1 VARTNRYTRGSCN
14 LRYRFEDYVLDTDRR
29 ELYLGNGVAPLAPRA
44 FDILVY
50 LIRNRERVVS
60 KDDLIAA
67 IWDGRIVSES
77 ALTTRLNSV
86 RSAIGDS
93 GEEQRLIKTLPRKG
107 VRFVGIVR
115 EEGPVAA
122 AATRHITRPPRV
134 TLILP
139 DKPSIAVLPFANL
152 SNDALQEYFTDGV
165 VEDIITELSRFS
177 ELFVIARNSSFTY
190 KERSVDVRDVGRDL
204 GVRYVLEG
212 SVRNVANRV
221 RMTGQLIDAAS
232 GAHIWAG
239 RFESALDDIFAL
251 QDRMAES
258 VVGAIVPRLEQ
269 AEIERAM
276 SKPTENLS
284 AYDCFLRGMAA
295 WHDWTQSSHE
305 TALKFFYQAIE
316 IDPAFGRAYALAAG
330 CYLMR
335 KANGWIIDQAAEI
348 GETERL
354 AKLGADLGRTDAVA
368 LAWSAHALAHVV
380 GDIKTGIAL
389 VDRALVLNA
398 NLAVAWQRS
407 GWLRIY
413 AGDCELGIQHLRRAV
428 RLNPLDPLMHLADSA
443 MAFGYFL
450 MGDVEEAAAWAE
462 RALHL
467 RSNWPP
473 ALRVLAMSNAL
484 AGWEQAARQAMAR
497 LALVQPRLRVSNLHE
512 QIFLHRPEHM
522 ARCVEAMRKA
532 GLPE

>member
-1 VARTNRYTRGSCN
+1 MAQTYRRNRGSGN
-14 LRYRFEDYVLDTDRR
+14 LRYLFEDYVLDTDRC
-29 ELYLGNGVAPLAPRA
+29 ELRLGAGVTPLAPQV

-60 KDDLIAA
+60 KDDLIAT

-115 EEGPVAA
+115 EEKPVAA
-122 AATRHITRPPRV
+122 AATGHVKRPPRV
-134 TLILP
+134 ILTLP
-139 DKPSIAVLPFANL
+139 DKPSIAVLPFTNL
-152 SNDALQEYFTDGV
+152 SRDALQDYFTDGV

-177 ELFVIARNSSFTY
+177 ELFVIGRNSSFIY
-190 KERSVDVRDVGRDL
+190 KEQSVDVRDVGSDL

-212 SVRNVANRV
+212 SVRKDANRV
-221 RMTGQLIDAAS
+221 RMTGQLIDTAS
-232 GAHIWAG
+232 GGHIWAD
-239 RFESALDDIFAL
+239 RFESTLDDIFAL
-251 QDRMAES
+251 QDQMAES

-276 SKPTENLS
+276 SKPTENLN

-305 TALKFFYQAIE
+305 AALKFFYQAIE
-316 IDPAFGRAYALAAG
+316 IDPKFGRPYALAAG

-335 KANGWIIDQAAEI
+335 KANGWIIDQAVEIAET
-348 GETERL
+348 GRL
-354 AKLGADLGRTDAVA
+354 ARKAADLGRTDAVA
-368 LAWSAHALAHVV
+368 LAWSAQALAHVV
-380 GDIKTGIAL
+380 GDIKTGVAL
-389 VDRALVLNA
+389 VDRSLLLNP

-413 AGDCELGIQHLRRAV
+413 AGDCELAIEHLNRAM
-428 RLNPLDPLMHLADSA
+428 RLNPLDPLMHLAQSA
-443 MAFGYFL
+443 MAFGHFL
-450 MGDVEEAAAWAE
+450 LGDVDEASAWAE

-484 AGWEQAARQAMAR
+484 AGREQAAQQAMSR
-497 LALVQPRLRVSNLHE
+497 LAIVQPRLRVSNLHE
-512 QIFLHRPEHM
+512 QIFLHRPEHT
-522 ARCVEAMRKA
+522 ARCLEAMRKA

>member
-1 VARTNRYTRGSCN
+1 MRY
-14 LRYRFEDYVLDTDRR
+14 LFEDYVLDTDRR
-29 ELYLGNGVAPLAPRA
+29 ELRLGAGLAPLAPQV

-67 IWDGRIVSES
+67 IWDRRVVSES
-77 ALTTRLNSV
+77 ALTTRLNGV

-93 GEEQRLIKTLPRKG
+93 GDEQRLIKTFPRKG
-107 VRFVGIVR
+107 IRFVGLVR
-115 EEGPVAA
+115 EEEPAGSGAA
-122 AATRHITRPPRV
+122 DHITRPPRASL
-134 TLILP
+134 TLP

-152 SNDALQEYFTDGV
+152 SSGVLQDYFTDGV

-177 ELFVIARNSSFTY
+177 ELFVIARNSSFSY

-212 SVRNVANRV
+212 SVRKVGSRV
-221 RMTGQLIDAAS
+221 RLTGQLIDAAS
-232 GAHIWAG
+232 AAHIWAD

-251 QDRMAES
+251 QDQMAES
-258 VVGAIVPRLEQ
+258 VVGAIAPRLEH
-269 AEIERAM
+269 AEIERAKW
-276 SKPTENLS
+276 KPTENLN

-295 WHDWTQSSHE
+295 WYDWTQSSHDN
-305 TALKFFYQAIE
+305 ALKLFYQAIE
-316 IDPAFGRAYALAAG
+316 LDSEFARPYALAAG

-348 GETERL
+348 AETGRL
-354 AKLGADLGRTDAVA
+354 ARLAADLGRTDAVA

-389 VDRALVLNA
+389 VDRALLLNA

-413 AGDCELGIQHLRRAV
+413 AGDCELAIEHLNRAM
-428 RLNPLDPLMHLADSA
+428 RLNPLDPLMHLAQSA
-443 MAFGYFL
+443 TAFGYFL
-450 MGDVEEAAAWAE
+450 LGDLDEASAWAE
-462 RALHL
+462 RALYL

-473 ALRVLAMSNAL
+473 ALRVLAMSHAL
-484 AGWEQAARQAMAR
+484 AGREQAARQAMTR
-497 LALVQPRLRVSNLHE
+497 LALVQPRLRVSNLQA

-522 ARCVEAMRKA
+522 ARCMEAMRKA